1 MRYKPQ
7 QRHYCISYST
17 VLLGEIIMASK
28 NEKYTSFFLCEQKFT
43 LRSFP
48 KKDELLLAQ
57 KLQQM
62 GIE

>member
-1 MRYKPQ
+1 
-7 QRHYCISYST
+7 
-17 VLLGEIIMASK
+17 MASK

-48 KKDELLLAQ
+48 KKNELLLAQ